1 MRKYPRRVSFTVTL
15 ALSCVSIW
23 LLSSGMPG
31 MLAHSGTPLKAP
43 LSTGPFP
50 TLDGTIEPAW
60 GPERTGAPAGCPSMN
75 LYALRSASTLYL
87 AVDVPELVADP
98 ADTLLLFFDMNHN
111 GGSAP
116 DLADRAIRLANFAAG
131 SNQSPATAELYSG
144 NGLGWGSQAPFTTAR
159 SSRTGSGNSGRLVVE
174 LTLPLTS
181 APVGF
186 ALYYNSSDL
195 QDCNSDA
202 DISESSFKVPN
213 MLATPGG
220 DSLAGVKV
228 PTQWIDL
235 GVADK
240 GTFTVTNLPIS
251 TFAGWTATANAT
263 PLAADFNAD
272 GKTDV
277 AVTGPADWT
286 SLPTAFSNGN
296 GGFFVTNRAIVNF
309 AAWAATANV
318 EIVAGDFNGDS
329 KSDIA
334 LTGVAGWNTL
344 PVAFSN
350 GDGSYIVTNNVIGG
364 NFASLAATANAK
376 VVAGDFNGDGKTDI
390 ALTGAAG
397 WTNVTVAFSNGD
409 GTFTVTP
416 PPILPTFLNTAV
428 ITRLDV
434 SPAIGTVFTVQ
445 PTIADFAG
453 WAAAANA
460 KVLVGDLNGDGRSDL
475 ALTGVSGWTTLPVA
489 FSNGNGT
496 FNVTNRAVGDFATWA
511 ATPPQPVLTT
521 GTATT
526 TVARAPLIGGG
537 VTPPIDIVRP
547 FLFSTVKVL
556 TGDFNGDGK
565 TDIALTGGRWSTLP
579 VAFSNGNGTF
589 NVTNQPITD
598 FASWASAFNARALTG
613 DFDNDGKTD
622 VALTGPSGWTTLP
635 VAFSSG
641 SGTFEVT
648 NQPIADF
655 AGWAALSNV
664 RVLIGDFNGD
674 GKTDIALTGHAGWT
688 TLPVAFSQ
696 SQ

>member
-1 MRKYPRRVSFTVTL
+1 MKKYQRRASFTVAL
-15 ALSCVSIW
+15 AMSCGLIW
-23 LLSSGMPG
+23 LASNGMPRV
-31 MLAHSGTPLKAP
+31 LAHSGTPLKAP

-60 GPERTGAPAGCPSMN
+60 GPERTGAPAGCTSMN

-98 ADTLLLFFDMNHN
+98 ADTLLLFFDVNHN

-116 DLADRAIRLANFAAG
+116 DLADRAIRLANFPAG
-131 SNQSPATAELYSG
+131 SNQSPAIAELYSG
-144 NGLGWGSQAPFTTAR
+144 NGLSWGSQAPFTTAR
-159 SSRTGSGNSGRLVVE
+159 SSRTGTGNNARLVVE

-195 QDCNSDA
+195 QDCNTDA
-202 DISESSFKVPN
+202 DISESAFKVPA

-220 DSLAGVKV
+220 DALAGVKV
-228 PTQWIDL
+228 PSQWIDL

-251 TFAGWTATANAT
+251 NFAGWTAAPNAT
-263 PLAADFNAD
+263 PLAGDFNAD

-277 AVTGPADWT
+277 AVTGPADWS

-296 GGFFVTNRAIVNF
+296 GSFFVTNRAIVNF
-309 AAWAATANV
+309 AVWATSPNV

-329 KSDIA
+329 KTDIA
-334 LTGVAGWNTL
+334 LTGVSGWNTV

-350 GDGSYIVTNNVIGG
+350 GDGSYIVTNNAVGG
-364 NFASLAATANAK
+364 NFPALAATANAK

-397 WTNVTVAFSNGD
+397 WTNVTIAFSNGD

-416 PPILPTFLNTAV
+416 PPILATFLNTAV
-428 ITRLDV
+428 ISRIDV
-434 SPAIGTVFTVQ
+434 GPAIGTVLTVA
-445 PTIADFAG
+445 PTIAEFAG
-453 WAAAANA
+453 WATAANV
-460 KVLVGDLNGDGRSDL
+460 KVLAGDFNGDGRSDL
-475 ALTGVSGWTTLPVA
+475 ALTGVSGWTTLPMA

-496 FNVTNRAVGDFATWA
+496 FNVTNRPVGDFAAWA

-521 GTATT
+521 ATATAT
-526 TVARAPLIGGG
+526 IARAPVAVGG
-537 VTPPIDIVRP
+537 VTAPLDIVRP
-547 FLFSTVKVL
+547 FLFSTVKIL

-565 TDIALTGGRWSTLP
+565 TDVALTGGRWTTLP

-589 NVTNQPITD
+589 NVTNQPIAD
-598 FASWASAFNARALTG
+598 FASWASAFSAKPLTG

-622 VALTGPSGWTTLP
+622 VALTGVSGWTTIP

-641 SGTFEVT
+641 TGTFDVT
-648 NQPIADF
+648 NQPAADF

-664 RVLIGDFNGD
+664 RHLIGDFNGD
-674 GKTDIALTGHAGWT
+674 GKADIALTGHAGWT